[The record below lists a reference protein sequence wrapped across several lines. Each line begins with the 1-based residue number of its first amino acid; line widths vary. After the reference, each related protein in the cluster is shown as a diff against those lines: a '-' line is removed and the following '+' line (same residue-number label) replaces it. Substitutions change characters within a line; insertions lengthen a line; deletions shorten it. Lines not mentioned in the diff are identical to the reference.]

1 MARHRTFRPNHFDN
15 GLARVG
21 CDYLAS
27 VRLEIRRPDKRF
39 RQVNRIV
46 DDYGNSQ
53 KVAVPDRVLGD
64 GGAVAAGIPFR
75 RIQPFFRWVVV
86 IVSMS
91 PSNLPVEK
99 PCHVCAA

>member
-1 MARHRTFRPNHFDN
+1 MQL
-15 GLARVG
+15 LARVG
-21 CDYLAS
+21 LK
-27 VRLEIRRPDKRF
+27 VRRPDKRL

-53 KVAVPDRVLGD
+53 KVAVPDHVLGN
-64 GGAVAAGIPFR
+64 GGAVAAGYPVPPDPAIL
-75 RIQPFFRWVVV
+75 QMVVV